1 VLPPALG
8 GGPHKIPARRAV
20 DAGSNRSSYQPE
32 LSRPN
37 QRSTVAVHRLLPGT
51 WTPQAHHSLVLR
63 WRNRQQLP
71 HAFLRCTMAKPA
83 LIGLNLDKEHPDYP
97 KQMVWRPQKT
107 LSGVFPSS
115 HEPTTMV
122 GFASAVVRTMQNWV
136 DASQITMPGFR
147 DRVTELRTGVG
158 EGGLNLRM
166 TQELIDKLAM
176 RGSCAALEFAD
187 FDFSLHEWVRYRTMM
202 NALSESL
209 DIMGTRWPERVND
222 EGYKRLIARYA
233 RTPGDYQLAPADA
246 CADAQATEQ
255 LMSVAGQW
263 EQAGYPATAPTVPE
277 PKPRL
282 RQMPPL

>member
-1 VLPPALG
+1 
-8 GGPHKIPARRAV
+8 
-20 DAGSNRSSYQPE
+20 
-32 LSRPN
+32 
-37 QRSTVAVHRLLPGT
+37 
-51 WTPQAHHSLVLR
+51 
-63 WRNRQQLP
+63 
-71 HAFLRCTMAKPA
+71 
-83 LIGLNLDKEHPDYP
+83 
-97 KQMVWRPQKT
+97 
-107 LSGVFPSS
+107 
-115 HEPTTMV
+115 
-122 GFASAVVRTMQNWV
+122 
-136 DASQITMPGFR
+136 
-147 DRVTELRTGVG
+147 
-158 EGGLNLRM
+158 
-166 TQELIDKLAM
+166 
-176 RGSCAALEFAD
+176 
-187 FDFSLHEWVRYRTMM
+187 M